1 MLFLGARGSGQ
12 KQGGVTDSR
21 ARSFDAG
28 TGLGPEVYAA
38 WRHIRNATRADLS
51 IRRIALT
58 YPAAGVPTSVVSL
71 KGAFWRPSNWQNY
84 IAGLEQGVD
93 AAWSIV
99 NTRAELCPTERVVLA
114 GYSQGA
120 MVMHRLLTDLVTA
133 GRTHITSRLDGLVLA
148 GDGDNAPSDSVVRF
162 GSAVA
167 KRTGVSRALHLG
179 SARGRSI
186 SSSIVYSLCDRFDVV
201 CDTGSVITA
210 GALGGP
216 VVVGAAGVG
225 IRAHTR
231 NYPAHAGLKTA
242 GSRIGARINSHYPV
256 HVVFVKRTGVLVP
269 GRTWTLRVPDLRGA
283 SDKAAALFKQQV
295 NAWINTNLAWA
306 RYGSDCPASGKYMGN
321 DWVPATAS
329 VVGHRVV
336 SVAMPILTNS
346 NCGGPNGNA
355 VRSITVDTKTATL
368 QKLSSYVVANG
379 HQLRWEVVKTLKA
392 TNECVWPD
400 LTASPYPHDGIDLP
414 AITDWTVSAAGVTFW
429 FDRYDVGPG
438 ACGVMRATVPWASLL
453 RPGDIGGPEATAWY
467 RSSDGRYLV
476 VSRRGAQVW
485 AYRTTGAD
493 PAGGRYCSQGR
504 TVGGGAE
511 LRDDDD
517 GYAFTWY
524 SEQVLRS
531 SWTLTTSAAAP
542 VSLRSSAFTLCS

>member
-1 MLFLGARGSGQ
+1 
-12 KQGGVTDSR
+12 
-21 ARSFDAG
+21 
-28 TGLGPEVYAA
+28 
-38 WRHIRNATRADLS
+38 
-51 IRRIALT
+51 
-58 YPAAGVPTSVVSL
+58 
-71 KGAFWRPSNWQNY
+71 
-84 IAGLEQGVD
+84 
-93 AAWSIV
+93 
-99 NTRAELCPTERVVLA
+99 
-114 GYSQGA
+114 
-120 MVMHRLLTDLVTA
+120 MHRLLTDLVAA
-133 GRTHITSRLDGLVLA
+133 GRTRITSRLDGLVLA
-148 GDGDNAPSDSVVRF
+148 GDGDNAVGLRGAVRLRL
-162 GSAVA
+162 A
-167 KRTGVSRALHLG
+167 KRTGVNRALHLG
-179 SARGRSI
+179 SARASRL
-186 SSSIVYSLCDRFDVV
+186 VVDRVLMCDRFDVV

-231 NYPAHAGLKTA
+231 YYPAHAGLKTA

-429 FDRYDVGPG
+429 FDRYDVRR
-438 ACGVMRATVPWASLL
+438 ACGVMRTTVPWASLL
-453 RPGDIGGPEATAWY
+453 RPGDIRAGGHLVPQQRWPVPGRQQARRAGMGLPHHGCRPGRWQVLQPGP
-467 RSSDGRYLV
+467 DGR
-476 VSRRGAQVW
+476 W
-485 AYRTTGAD
+485 W
-493 PAGGRYCSQGR
+493 GG
-504 TVGGGAE
+504 

-517 GYAFTWY
+517 DTHSPGTQSRY
-524 SEQVLRS
+524 RS
-531 SWTLTTSAAAP
+531 QLDPDYSAAAP
-542 VSLRSSAFTLCS
+542 FRCAFGVHAVLVRRRQLLGPRTRDVAMCWCQRPAATDREQGLDLSDPR